1 MYGIAAPI
9 SIVVRML
16 AVMFLVTATYNPS
29 GYSYWHW
36 AFRADSDYWAL
47 KIFLGLLII
56 FGYVFCIYATW
67 RSMRIMMS
75 VPLILLIAACL
86 WLLSDW
92 GVLDMSNW
100 VQRTLALETS
110 LVVLLGTGVSFSLI
124 RYRLSGQLDSR
135 TIT

>member
-1 MYGIAAPI
+1 MYGIAQPI
-9 SIVVRML
+9 GILVRML
-16 AVMFLVTATYNPS
+16 AVLFLVAATYNPS

-36 AFRADSDYWAL
+36 AFRGNADYWAL

-56 FGYVFCIYATW
+56 FGFVFCLYATW
-67 RSMRIMMS
+67 RSLRLLLS
-75 VPLILLIAACL
+75 VPLLLVIAACL

-92 GVLDMSNW
+92 NIIDLSDW
-100 VQRTLALETS
+100 LQRTLALEAG

>member
-1 MYGIAAPI
+1 MYGIAQPI
-9 SIVVRML
+9 AIVVRML
-16 AVMFLVTATYNPS
+16 AVLFLVAATYNPS

-36 AFRADSDYWAL
+36 AFRGDASNWAL

-56 FGYVFCIYATW
+56 FGFVFCIYATW
-67 RSMRIMMS
+67 RSMRILLS

-86 WLLSDW
+86 WLLADW
-92 GVLDMSNW
+92 GVLDLSDW
-100 VQRTLALETS
+100 LQRTLALEAA